1 MSAGGFLDACGFI
14 PVSSG
19 TGSFVDS
26 AAVVGYQRLGA
37 AGAVNALVYSY
48 RAESADKSQWE
59 QGFGAAT
66 VSAGTWTLARTTIT
80 ANSSGAATAIAFS
93 SAPNVYITA
102 ASADL
107 QNASLLATATVATA
121 RLGSGTASST
131 TALFGDQTYKS
142 MATIAT
148 SGSASD
154 LSGGTVPT
162 VRLGSGTAS
171 STTALFGD
179 QTYKTISGLSSKVI
193 SITRV
198 LSAAAGNVS
207 YTGVGFQPTTCEF
220 ITMAGVNNNILSI
233 SMGFSDSSKAAFG
246 VGELYQN
253 VNDGSISTQS
263 NTRNGA
269 FAIYAADGNASVV
282 FSAYQTAVIASYD
295 SDGFTLTWAK
305 TGAPTSTATIIVRCL
320 K

>member
-1 MSAGGFLDACGFI
+1 MSAGGYLDACGFI
-14 PVSSG
+14 PVSAG
-19 TGSFVDS
+19 TGSFVVS
-26 AAVVGYQRLGA
+26 AAVVGYQTPA
-37 AGAVNALVYSY
+37 SAGAINGTVYSY

-59 QGFGAAT
+59 QGFGAYT
-66 VSAGTWTLARTTIT
+66 VSGTTLARTTIT
-80 ANSSGAATAIAFS
+80 ANSSGGTTAIAFS
-93 SAPNVYITA
+93 AAPNVYITA

-107 QNASLLATATVATA
+107 QNASLLTNATVATA

-162 VRLGSGTAS
+162 ARLGSGTAS

-179 QTYKTISGLSSKVI
+179 QTYKTISGLSSKVTT
-193 SITRV
+193 ITRV
-198 LSAAAGNVS
+198 LSAAAGNVA
-207 YTGVGFQPTTCEF
+207 YTGIGFTPTSIEFATVGVGASSAPTF
-220 ITMAGVNNNILSI
+220 NSI
-233 SMGFSDSSKAAFG
+233 GYTDSSKAG
-246 VGELYQN
+246 VAVGSAYN
-253 VNDGSISTQS
+253 NPDDGTTGPSYAVK
-263 NTRNGA
+263 NGA
-269 FAIYAADGNASVV
+269 FAIYAGDNTAGT
-282 FSAYQTAVIASYD
+282 FSAYQTAVVASYD

-305 TGAPTSTATIIVRCL
+305 TGSPSATATIIVRCL